1 MRSKYSAIFLV
12 LVNLYPIY
20 GVVFLGWNAK
30 FILYT
35 YWCENLIIG
44 LFTVLKMLKTK
55 IYLDNTQLDN
65 PNLNTNNVGESN
77 SSKILSFIWV
87 YCGASFLYYIVIAI
101 LTTETSGTV
110 LFNLPRQIIV
120 PVGFIFLSH
129 TFSYVVNFIIGAEYK
144 KLSLDEEIKMPVRR
158 LVIVHLTVTL
168 GSLVIKGVGVVLM
181 IIMALFFG
189 LTIPQ
194 SVTGVV
200 LLIIMVLAKIF
211 LDIIAHLQEHNGIK
225 KVGEEIKFSQ

>member
-12 LVNLYPIY
+12 LANLYPIY

-55 IYLDNTQLDN
+55 IYLDNTQSNN
-65 PNLNTNNVGESN
+65 PGLNGNDISRSN
-77 SSKILSFIWV
+77 SLKIFSFIVRYYFLSYLYYSFINAIILSKDL
-87 YCGASFLYYIVIAI
+87 SHK
-101 LTTETSGTV
+101 
-110 LFNLPRQIIV
+110 IIV
-120 PVGFIFLSH
+120 PVCFIFLSH
-129 TFSYVVNFIIGAEYK
+129 AFSYVFNFIIGEEYK
-144 KLSLDEEIKMPVRR
+144 KLSLDEEIKMPIRR

-168 GSLVIKGVGVVLM
+168 GSLVIKGVGVILM

-189 LTIPQ
+189 LTISQ
-194 SVTGVV
+194 SATGVV
-200 LLIIMVLAKIF
+200 LMIIMVLAKIF
-211 LDIIAHLQEHNGIK
+211 LDIIAHLQEHSGIK
-225 KVGEEIKFSQ
+225 KVAEEIKFIQ

>member
-12 LVNLYPIY
+12 LANLYPIY
-20 GVVFLGWNAK
+20 GVVFLGWNAR

-55 IYLDNTQLDN
+55 IYLDNIQSNN
-65 PNLNTNNVGESN
+65 PNLNTNDVGESN
-77 SSKILSFIWV
+77 NSKISSFIWV

-101 LTTETSGTV
+101 LTTESSETV
-110 LFNLPRQIIV
+110 LFNLPHQIIV
-120 PVGFIFLSH
+120 PVCFIFLSH

-144 KLSLDEEIKMPVRR
+144 KLSLDEEIKMPIRR

-194 SVTGVV
+194 SATGVV
-200 LLIIMVLAKIF
+200 LMIIMVLAKIF

>member
-12 LVNLYPIY
+12 LANLYPIY

-55 IYLDNTQLDN
+55 IYLDNTQSNN
-65 PNLNTNNVGESN
+65 PSLNSNAISEGNN
-77 SSKILSFIWV
+77 SKIFSFIWV

-101 LTTETSGTV
+101 LTTEAGGIV
-110 LFNLPRQIIV
+110 VFNLPHQIIV
-120 PVGFIFLSH
+120 PVCFIFLSH
-129 TFSYVVNFIIGAEYK
+129 AFSYVVNFIIGEEYK

-168 GSLVIKGVGVVLM
+168 GSLVIKGVGVILM

-189 LTIPQ
+189 LTISQ
-194 SVTGVV
+194 SATGVV
-200 LLIIMVLAKIF
+200 LMIIMVLAKIF
-211 LDIIAHLQEHNGIK
+211 LDIIAHLQEHSGIK
-225 KVGEEIKFSQ
+225 KVAEEIKFIQ